1 MNINILLAIIFGISA
16 LILGIIDTIYA
27 GYDFNKEDKNGV
39 INNNIPLLFIF
50 TGIIITIGAV
60 YYINI
65 LYPQLFLVQVWT
77 NEDTS
82 FDIVWKKL

>member
-1 MNINILLAIIFGISA
+1 MNYNILLAIIFSVLA
-16 LILGIIDTIYA
+16 LILGITDTIYA
-27 GYDFNKEDKNGV
+27 GYGFNKEDKDGV

-65 LYPQLFLVQVWT
+65 LYPQLNSEVPQ
-77 NEDTS
+77 S
-82 FDIVWKKL
+82 S